1 MADAPS
7 PYDLGAYVVDEHLR
21 DQGVGIPKGV
31 EYLPDRKWS
40 GGMLADQPET
50 LLQLG
55 RCTIF
60 QPEEAVRLH
69 LLAKPGSLD
78 RCKPVMAVVQQM
90 EVVSILKIGRASCRD
105 RG

>member
-1 MADAPS
+1 
-7 PYDLGAYVVDEHLR
+7 
-21 DQGVGIPKGV
+21 
-31 EYLPDRKWS
+31 
-40 GGMLADQPET
+40 MLADQPET

-90 EVVSILKIGRASCRD
+90 EVVSILIPDTPEEARKMVQIFFCRPD
-105 RG
+105 LFCRQPFLRSEEHTSELQSRGHLVCRLLLE